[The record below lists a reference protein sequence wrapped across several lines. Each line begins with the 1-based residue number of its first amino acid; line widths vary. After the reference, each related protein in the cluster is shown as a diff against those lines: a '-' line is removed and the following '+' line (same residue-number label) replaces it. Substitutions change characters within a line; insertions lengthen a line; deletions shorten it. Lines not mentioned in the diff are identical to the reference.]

1 MKMIIMTGAE
11 SSLGSEI
18 SKRSKQEIYNISG
31 ETIRGGKKS
40 IDKAIEKCAKEN
52 GEVSGVI
59 NNFGINHLSWIGQTE
74 ETDEEIIIVN
84 SIAPYWVVNKM
95 VEIGICP
102 TGGKIINIASAAYRT
117 PMRCTSLYCASKA
130 ALVQMTKVMSR
141 ELSPKGWIANC
152 ISPGFM
158 PETKM
163 AKLTKMQIL
172 ELRGWTE
179 EEAKN
184 YENSLIPMERPT
196 STKEV
201 AEAVWKLWEM
211 PDYVNGAVIDVMGGS

>member
-1 MKMIIMTGAE
+1 
-11 SSLGSEI
+11 
-18 SKRSKQEIYNISG
+18 
-31 ETIRGGKKS
+31 
-40 IDKAIEKCAKEN
+40 
-52 GEVSGVI
+52 
-59 NNFGINHLSWIGQTE
+59 
-74 ETDEEIIIVN
+74 
-84 SIAPYWVVNKM
+84 M

-102 TGGKIINIASAAYRT
+102 GGGKIINIASAAYRT

-141 ELSPKGWIANC
+141 ELSPNGWIANC

-163 AKLTKMQIL
+163 AKLTKKQIL
-172 ELRGWTE
+172 ELRGWEE

-184 YENSLIPMERPT
+184 YENSLIPMGRPT